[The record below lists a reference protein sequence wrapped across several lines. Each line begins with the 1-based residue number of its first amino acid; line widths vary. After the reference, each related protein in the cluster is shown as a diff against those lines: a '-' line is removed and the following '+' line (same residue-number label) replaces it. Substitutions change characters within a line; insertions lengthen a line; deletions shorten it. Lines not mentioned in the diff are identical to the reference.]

1 MTNTTQTPRKPTATC
16 ARATARKDAHG
27 MHKAA
32 RPLTEIAGAHP
43 RHAKTPRA
51 RIALNGGHSPPEAAQ
66 GVEARRHEKGATRP
80 RTPSPAHEGDGR
92 HQKRRPE
99 GKRDSTGH
107 MGTMWSSPLCRNEAS
122 QVVGW
127 QCKKSLP
134 CCRRSSQPRLDLRL
148 QARGGSAGVRPF
160 RRARSARAIGRPR
173 SHVDALVSLRSAA
186 LCKFSGGRPP
196 GGLHN

>member
-1 MTNTTQTPRKPTATC
+1 MR
-16 ARATARKDAHG
+16 
-27 MHKAA
+27 
-32 RPLTEIAGAHP
+32 
-43 RHAKTPRA
+43 
-51 RIALNGGHSPPEAAQ
+51 
-66 GVEARRHEKGATRP
+66 KGATRP

-173 SHVDALVSLRSAA
+173 SHEDALVSLRSAT
-186 LCKFSGGRPP
+186 LCKFVGGASARGTTYVVGLTLPPTLETGARGGRRERREEMRMEPVQAHRP
-196 GGLHN
+196 RRSVTQRRIWHAAARRGRRRG

>member
-1 MTNTTQTPRKPTATC
+1 MR
-16 ARATARKDAHG
+16 
-27 MHKAA
+27 
-32 RPLTEIAGAHP
+32 
-43 RHAKTPRA
+43 
-51 RIALNGGHSPPEAAQ
+51 
-66 GVEARRHEKGATRP
+66 KGATRP

-99 GKRDSTGH
+99 GKRDSAGH

-127 QCKKSLP
+127 QFKKSLP

-173 SHVDALVSLRSAA
+173 SHEDALVSLRSAT
-186 LCKFSGGRPP
+186 LCKFVGGASARRTPYVVGLQVYLGKKP
-196 GGLHN
+196 VGGAHTNRARLLRLVTNRRWIWGF

>member
-1 MTNTTQTPRKPTATC
+1 MRKG
-16 ARATARKDAHG
+16 D
-27 MHKAA
+27 
-32 RPLTEIAGAHP
+32 
-43 RHAKTPRA
+43 
-51 RIALNGGHSPPEAAQ
+51 
-66 GVEARRHEKGATRP
+66 TRP
-80 RTPSPAHEGDGR
+80 RAPSPAHEGDGR

-99 GKRDSTGH
+99 GKRDSAGH

-127 QCKKSLP
+127 QFKKSLP

-173 SHVDALVSLRSAA
+173 SHEDALVSLRSAT
-186 LCKFSGGRPP
+186 LCKFVGGASARRTPYVVGLRTHGPRAQPQVLRPLLMGNQVISVNLISKRLINLQKVSLKFLTWEVLNTSP
-196 GGLHN
+196 GL